1 MRPSSTTWLLGL
13 ALLAGGA
20 ALWSGTRPDPATL
33 AAPEGRGEPLLAGL
47 AERRE
52 AVRRIVL
59 RGPAGMAATLERDA
73 DADAADAAPAWRIV
87 ERDGH
92 PADAAKVAA
101 LLEALAEVR
110 RVDAKTAD
118 PARQARLGLGPLEA
132 EDARGLHLALEAGGR
147 GWGLRLGGFPP
158 GERGRYV
165 RVDGEARA
173 WEVDYALDAGAA
185 PGDWIDAVLSTRPMG
200 ALEEVVVRPPGG
212 AGEVRLVRGE
222 DGPDGALRFAL
233 RPAAPADPARVEAL
247 ADAPARL
254 RARDVARAGALP
266 EDPATLHRV
275 RWRYRDGLRLDA
287 RLWRHDGRAWL
298 ALQAEADAAAAP
310 AAQAEAAA
318 LQARWAGLAW
328 QLDDEDAR
336 TLAVSRTPEAAP

>member
-1 MRPSSTTWLLGL
+1 VRPSSTAWLLAL

-20 ALWSGTRPDPATL
+20 ALWAGTRPDPAAL
-33 AAPEGRGEPLLAGL
+33 APPEGRGEPLLAGL
-47 AERRE
+47 DARRD

-59 RGPAGMAATLERDA
+59 RGPAGLVATLERDA
-73 DADAADAAPAWRIV
+73 SADADAGPAWRIV

-92 PADAAKVAA
+92 PADAVKVAA
-101 LLEALAEVR
+101 LLEALAQVR

-118 PARQARLGLGPLEA
+118 PARQRRLGLGPLDA
-132 EDARGLHLALEAGGR
+132 EGARGLHLALEAGGR
-147 GWGLRLGGFPP
+147 GWGLRLGGYPP

-165 RVDGEARA
+165 RVDGEDRA

-185 PGDWIDAVLSTRPMG
+185 PGDWIDAVLSTRPVG
-200 ALEEVVVRPPGG
+200 ALEEVVVRPPDG

-254 RARDVARAGALP
+254 RARDVARVDAVP
-266 EDPATLHRV
+266 EDAATLHRV
-275 RWRYRDGLRLDA
+275 RWRYRDGLRVDA
-287 RLWRHDGRAWL
+287 RLWRRDGRAWL

-310 AAQAEAAA
+310 EAHAEAAA

-336 TLAVSRTPEAAP
+336 ALAVSRTAGAAP